1 MSPVYRIWV
10 AEELNPEWATWFSGM
25 VITHPAGPG
34 LGGSLLHGEI
44 PDQAA
49 LYGII
54 SRLRD
59 LNLTLIQVKRVN

>member
-1 MSPVYRIWV
+1 MSPKYKIWV
-10 AEELNPEWATWFSGM
+10 AEELKPQWVAWFDGM
-25 VITHPAGPG
+25 EITYPAGPG
-34 LGGSLLHGEI
+34 QGGSLLRGELS
-44 PDQAA
+44 DQAA